1 MENNVFFNKAPS
13 VCPNIKK
20 DAVLAPYSTFK
31 IGGSADMVAFPKNE
45 EELCSLVSLARE
57 CSVPTHVF
65 GNGSNVLFDSD
76 GVKGLVIFTKDIKDI
91 SVDGETIRCG
101 CGQALSSLAVVAAK
115 NSLSGLEFAYG
126 IPGTL
131 GGAVYMN
138 AGAFGG
144 EMSSVITET
153 RCFDPDTGKI
163 ITLSLAEHEFS
174 YRKSIF
180 EKSGLIALSSS
191 LQLTKAN
198 RGDIEALM
206 QEHMQ
211 KRKASQPLS
220 YPSAGST
227 FKRPAG
233 NFAGKLIEDAGLK
246 GTTVG
251 GAQIS
256 QKHAGFVINIGGATS
271 SDVLS
276 LMETVKAKVFELFG
290 VMLEPEIIYV
300 K

>member
-13 VCPNIKK
+13 VCNSIEK
-20 DAVLAPYSTFK
+20 DVILAPYSTFK
-31 IGGSADMVAFPKNE
+31 IGGKADMAAFPKSE
-45 EELCSLVSLARE
+45 DELCSLISLAHE
-57 CSVPTHVF
+57 CSVPMHVF

-91 SVDGETIRCG
+91 LVDGEVIRCG
-101 CGQALSSLAVVAAK
+101 CGQALSLLASVAAK

-138 AGAFGG
+138 AGAYGK
-144 EMSSVITET
+144 EMSSVIVES
-153 RCFDPDTGKI
+153 RCFDPATGKVM
-163 ITLSLAEHEFS
+163 TLSLSEHEFS

-180 EKSGLIALSSS
+180 AKSGLIALSSALRLS
-191 LQLTKAN
+191 K
-198 RGDIEALM
+198 GDRSEIEALM
-206 QEHMQ
+206 LEHMQ

-227 FKRPAG
+227 FKRPVG

-246 GTTVG
+246 GLTVG

-276 LMETVKAKVFELFG
+276 LMEAVKTKVFELFG